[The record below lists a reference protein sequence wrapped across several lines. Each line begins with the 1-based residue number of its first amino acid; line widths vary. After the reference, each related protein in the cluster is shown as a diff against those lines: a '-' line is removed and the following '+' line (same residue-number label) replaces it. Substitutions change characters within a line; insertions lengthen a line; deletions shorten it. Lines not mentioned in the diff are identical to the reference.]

1 MPMWK
6 GIGSLGR
13 AMRAAEGRKAGGFTL
28 LELVLGVFLTSL
40 ILIGVYNMFG
50 SQEFSQVVVDQMAE
64 LNQNLRVA
72 QLWLTRD
79 LRMAGYRMETTNG
92 GIWSVQVL
100 DGGDPADGH
109 DTDSIRMRYAD
120 FSVNTTLTNPMPN
133 ESSVIWVEDGTG
145 FSIGDLIVI
154 TDRNNT
160 SMVEVTQI
168 NLSGPDML
176 QHNPASP
183 YNEPGGLG
191 AFPGYGTGAQVFRVE
206 YRGYCIDWTDP
217 DRPLLRRIRFRAG
230 VDPTSEVCGCPA
242 PTETNCPVVAEYIED
257 LQITN
262 ADGSS
267 PTNNNTAYRLT
278 LTARTAK
285 PLTVMGGIR
294 RKTVTQIVN
303 VRNLP

>member
-1 MPMWK
+1 MAQ
-6 GIGSLGR
+6 GIGMARAGR
-13 AMRAAEGRKAGGFTL
+13 GPKGRGCRAAGFTL

-79 LRMAGYRMETTNG
+79 LRMAGYRMETSNG
-92 GIWSVQVL
+92 GIWSVQVT

-109 DTDSIRMRYAD
+109 NTDSIRMRYAD
-120 FSVNTTLTNPMPN
+120 FSVNTALREAMPAASSELN
-133 ESSVIWVEDGTG
+133 VESVEG
-145 FSIGDLIVI
+145 FAVGDLVVI

-160 SMVEVTQI
+160 SMVEITAVQEGS
-168 NLSGPDML
+168 LKL
-176 QHNPASP
+176 QHNPASV

-191 AFPGYGTGAQVFRVE
+191 AFPGYGVGAQVFRVE

-230 VDPTSEVCGCPA
+230 VDPLSEACSCPA

-257 LQITN
+257 LQVTN
-262 ADGSS
+262 PDGSA
-267 PTNNNTAYRLT
+267 PTPNNTAYRVT
-278 LTARTAK
+278 MTARTAK

>member
-1 MPMWK
+1 LAQ
-6 GIGSLGR
+6 GIGMARAGR
-13 AMRAAEGRKAGGFTL
+13 GPKGRGCRAAGFTL

-79 LRMAGYRMETTNG
+79 LRMAGYRMETSNG
-92 GIWSVQVL
+92 GIWSVQVT

-109 DTDSIRMRYAD
+109 NTDSIRMRYAD
-120 FSVNTTLTNPMPN
+120 FSVNTALREAMPAASSELN
-133 ESSVIWVEDGTG
+133 VESVEG
-145 FSIGDLIVI
+145 FAVGDLVVI

-160 SMVEVTQI
+160 SMVEITAVQEGS
-168 NLSGPDML
+168 LKL
-176 QHNPASP
+176 QHNPASV

-191 AFPGYGTGAQVFRVE
+191 AFPGYGVGAQVFRVE

-230 VDPTSEVCGCPA
+230 VDPLSEACSCPA

-257 LQITN
+257 LQVTN
-262 ADGSS
+262 PDGSA
-267 PTNNNTAYRLT
+267 PTPNNTAYRVT
-278 LTARTAK
+278 MTARTAK

>member
-1 MPMWK
+1 LAQ
-6 GIGSLGR
+6 GIGMARAGR
-13 AMRAAEGRKAGGFTL
+13 GPKGRGCRAAGFTL

-79 LRMAGYRMETTNG
+79 LRMAGYRMETSNG
-92 GIWSVQVL
+92 GIWSVQVT

-109 DTDSIRMRYAD
+109 NTDSIRMRYAD
-120 FSVNTTLTNPMPN
+120 FSVSATLTNPMPN
-133 ESSVIWVEDGTG
+133 ESSVIWVDDATG
-145 FSIGDLIVI
+145 FSVGDLIVI

-168 NLSGPDML
+168 NLSGPNDML
-176 QHNPASP
+176 QHNPASV

-191 AFPGYGTGAQVFRVE
+191 AFPGYGVGAQVFRVE

-230 VDPTSEVCGCPA
+230 VDPLSEACSCPA

-257 LQITN
+257 LQVTN
-262 ADGSS
+262 PDGSA
-267 PTNNNTAYRLT
+267 PTPNNTAYRVT
-278 LTARTAK
+278 MTARTAK

>member
-1 MPMWK
+1 MARAGRGPK
-6 GIGSLGR
+6 GRGC
-13 AMRAAEGRKAGGFTL
+13 RAAGFTL

-79 LRMAGYRMETTNG
+79 LRMAGYRMETSNG
-92 GIWSVQVL
+92 GIWSVQVT

-109 DTDSIRMRYAD
+109 NTDSIRMRYAD
-120 FSVNTTLTNPMPN
+120 FSVNTALREAMPAASSELN
-133 ESSVIWVEDGTG
+133 VESVEG
-145 FSIGDLIVI
+145 FAVGDLVVI

-160 SMVEVTQI
+160 SMVEITAVQEGS
-168 NLSGPDML
+168 LKL
-176 QHNPASP
+176 QHNPASV

-191 AFPGYGTGAQVFRVE
+191 AFPGYGVGAQVFRVE

-230 VDPTSEVCGCPA
+230 VDPLSEACSCPA

-257 LQITN
+257 LQVTN
-262 ADGSS
+262 PDGSA
-267 PTNNNTAYRLT
+267 PTPNNTAYRVT
-278 LTARTAK
+278 MTARTAK